1 MALEKP
7 PSIANDDFK
16 SAKWNEITKDRN
28 FSQADIP
35 VIALLC
41 QWYAVIQR
49 CTDDID
55 EANGQVAFMNDM
67 GDLKAL
73 PQINIMKQASA
84 EMFDYQLNR
93 HCSKTINS
101 NRKTTKFFRNI
112 FLNWFNIFL
121 QRQKTILIRDSF
133 RRQTPSFHGKVRH
146 FLGWCPF
153 LHTAAHTKQ
162 LPYMEKPLD
171 CLMFLPM
178 LLDSWTSLLCFYDY
192 SVIQPFSCL
201 RGLSV

>member
-1 MALEKP
+1 MALKKP
-7 PSIANDDFK
+7 PSIANDAFK
-16 SAKWNEITKDRN
+16 SAKWDEITKDRN

-84 EMFDYQLNR
+84 EIRALNKQLG
-93 HCSKTINS
+93 INDEVKPSETKKKASVISVVQGKRS
-101 NRKTTKFFRNI
+101 NRSAK
-112 FLNWFNIFL
+112 
-121 QRQKTILIRDSF
+121 
-133 RRQTPSFHGKVRH
+133 
-146 FLGWCPF
+146 
-153 LHTAAHTKQ
+153 AAN
-162 LPYMEKPLD
+162 
-171 CLMFLPM
+171 
-178 LLDSWTSLLCFYDY
+178 
-192 SVIQPFSCL
+192 
-201 RGLSV
+201 